1 MSPRAPERPAGVRLV
16 KFGRPHFG
24 SGTLQ
29 PGGDALSSA
38 SPLKPTSVGA
48 AWTAWATD
56 ASSSAGSEFLQRV
69 SAWIEGTSAQL
80 LRAKWR
86 ADTERPTSAE
96 LEERL
101 RHHLEVVAQAGA
113 TYPEALELA
122 RQGLI
127 DEIAG
132 GAVPP
137 QHIPRQTTKPRRR
150 PFI

>member
-1 MSPRAPERPAGVRLV
+1 M
-16 KFGRPHFG
+16 
-24 SGTLQ
+24 GTPQ

-38 SPLKPTSVGA
+38 SPFRQTSVGA
-48 AWTAWATD
+48 AWTAWAAD
-56 ASSSAGSEFLQRV
+56 GSCSAGSEFLERV
-69 SAWIEGTSAQL
+69 SSWIEGTSAQL
-80 LRAKWR
+80 LRARWR
-86 ADTERPTSAE
+86 PGTERPSSAE

-101 RHHLEVVAQAGA
+101 RHHLEVVALAGQA

-137 QHIPRQTTKPRRR
+137 KDISRQTSGRRGR
-150 PFI
+150 RLFI